1 MLFGEENFGNI
12 EVNTGN
18 NYAEYTPAP
27 FLMQQTS
34 IENQARLEREM
45 PQQDLERHYYAL
57 VTQNEQLR
65 LADAVRAKDC
75 QVLFRLLYDEYQRMG
90 SGAADR
96 MRGLVDLALGGRL
109 KEILGED

>member
-12 EVNTGN
+12 EANTGN
-18 NYAEYTPAP
+18 NYTEYTPAP
-27 FLMQQTS
+27 FPVQQTS
-34 IENQARLEREM
+34 IENQTRLEREM
-45 PQQDLERHYYAL
+45 PQQDLEQHYYAL
-57 VTQNEQLR
+57 VAQNEQLR

-75 QVLFRLLYDEYQRMG
+75 QVLFKLLNDEYQRIG
-90 SGAADR
+90 PGAAGR